1 MELSVDVIERARRS
15 LVADRG
21 SYRLATDYPL
31 QTQIAH
37 QPLDGASGHSKA
49 LAVHLPPDL
58 PHTVNAEILGKD
70 AHDFWLQILI
80 APGTI

>member
-1 MELSVDVIERARRS
+1 MELPVHVIERARRS

-21 SYRLATDYPL
+21 SHRLATDYPL

-37 QPLDGASGHSKA
+37 QPLDGASGHSEA

-58 PHTVNAEILGKD
+58 THAVNAEILGED
-70 AHDFWLQILI
+70 AHDLGLQALI
-80 APGTI
+80 APDPI

>member
-1 MELSVDVIERARRS
+1 MELPVDVIERARRS

-21 SYRLATDYPL
+21 PHRLATDYPL

-37 QPLDGASGHSKA
+37 QPLDGASGHGEA

-58 PHTVNAEILGKD
+58 AHAVNAEILGKD
-70 AHDFWLQILI
+70 AHDLRLQILI
-80 APGTI
+80 TPGTI